1 MVIPMMNYSILIDSI
16 IIQINPI
23 RINQIELNRGM
34 TFFYLLKNIPFL
46 SRFDLDVVS
55 VISVYS
61 KSDSNLSNET
71 FP

>member
-16 IIQINPI
+16 IIQINLT
-23 RINQIELNRGM
+23 RINQIELNHGM
-34 TFFYLLKNIPFL
+34 TFFLFIKNIPFL
-46 SRFDLDVVS
+46 SRFDLDVVF

-61 KSDSNLSNET
+61 KFDSNLSNET